1 MESRELPEP
10 ASSGTVPLRA
20 LFIDDSP
27 EDVELMLRELTR
39 AQFLTTHVRVDRQQ
53 DFKKAVA
60 QGTWDVILCDY
71 SMGALPVEVVL
82 NDVANQV
89 DKVPVVVLSGYA
101 GEEAAVSVMH
111 LGACDYVCKDNLRR
125 LSSIIYRELALTQAR
140 IASQKE
146 QSRYRDRLR
155 QATKLEAL
163 GQLAAGVAHEINT
176 PMQFISDNLSFMKK
190 ALGILEPALV
200 GYYQRMIEEPEST
213 GPELDPEIAVRLMRE
228 LPEALNAALEG
239 TQRVARIVD
248 AMKGFSYA
256 SAGAPRATDLVE
268 LARRAAVLSRA
279 QWKLVADLE
288 VIPQVPVPNVACY
301 SDELWQALIN
311 LVVNAAH
318 AIEDA
323 GLDHPGRI
331 EVHLQTSP
339 GGVEIRVTDNGVGMS
354 DEVRARMFEPFFT
367 TKVEGRGTGQGLIQV
382 YTTVVKQH
390 GGDID
395 VSSTLGAGTSITLF
409 IPSAPATLVS
419 GPTLIEAAC

>member
-1 MESRELPEP
+1 MESREVPEP

-39 AQFLTTHVRVDRQQ
+39 AQFLTTHVRVDRHQ

-82 NDVANQV
+82 ADVSSHEG
-89 DKVPVVVLSGYA
+89 KVPVVVVSGYA

-125 LSSIIYRELALTQAR
+125 LSSIIYRELSLTQAR

-190 ALGILEPALV
+190 ALGMLEPALV
-200 GYYQRMIEEPEST
+200 NYYEKAL
-213 GPELDPEIAVRLMRE
+213 GDPDSLPPDQDPDMAIRLLRE

-256 SAGAPRATDLVE
+256 SAGTPRTTDLVE

-288 VIPQVPVPNVACY
+288 ILPKDPVPTVACY
-301 SDELWQALIN
+301 SDELGQALIN

-323 GLDHPGRI
+323 GLRVPGRI
-331 EVHLQTSP
+331 EVQLQTSP

-419 GPTLIEAAC
+419 GPTLLEAAC